1 MNFNYSYRAFLIT
14 SLLFGILFTILFGI
28 NLKSDLAAEEE
39 NESVEYIE
47 IIPEVL
53 EELASNNTETVAVE
67 TNRAYNEAEKFIRDL
82 ESERDEAMESAEDD
96 VDATQTE
103 LVDNGLGTSAKKVA
117 AKKVSE
123 EKKATKNKVTKTQT
137 LATNSANR
145 RTTIQYNLVDRKA
158 MDLPNPVYTCATGG
172 KVVIT
177 IEVDA
182 MGRVTKTNYNKSAST
197 TSNGCLVDSALD
209 YARTARFNTKAGKK
223 EQLGTITYNFPGQG
237 Y

>member
-28 NLKSDLAAEEE
+28 KLKSDATPED
-39 NESVEYIE
+39 ESDAVEYIE
-47 IIPEVL
+47 IIPERL
-53 EELASNNTETVAVE
+53 EDLATNKTEKVAIE
-67 TNRAYNEAEKFIRDL
+67 TNRAYNEAEKFIREL
-82 ESERDEAMESAEDD
+82 ESERDEVMESSEDLS
-96 VDATQTE
+96 DATKTE
-103 LVDNGLGTSAKKVA
+103 SVDNGLGNSVKKVEV
-117 AKKVSE
+117 KKVSE
-123 EKKATKNKVTKTQT
+123 EKKITKQKVTSTKT

-145 RTTIQYNLVDRKA
+145 RTTVQYNLVDRKA
-158 MDLPNPVYTCATGG
+158 MDLPNPVYTCSSGG

-197 TSNGCLVDSALD
+197 TSNGCLVDSALE
-209 YARTARFNTKAGKK
+209 YARTARFSTKAGKK

-237 Y
+237 I